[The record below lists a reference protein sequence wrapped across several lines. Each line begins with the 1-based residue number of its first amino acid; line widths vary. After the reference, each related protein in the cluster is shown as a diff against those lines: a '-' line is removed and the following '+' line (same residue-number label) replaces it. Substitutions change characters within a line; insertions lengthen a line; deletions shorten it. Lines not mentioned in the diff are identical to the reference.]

1 MEQTIN
7 YATNIA
13 LVDRD
18 GIAVNIIWG
27 LIYQLDEFKRMAAD
41 AIVIDDRDVQ
51 IGDRYVNG
59 DWFRGEEK
67 LDTRTAQERAAE
79 AEAILDML
87 YEGGEVTEA

>member
-59 DWFRGEEK
+59 DWSAGRRSS
-67 LDTRTAQERAAE
+67 TRARRRSGPRRLRRSSTCCMKAGR
-79 AEAILDML
+79 
-87 YEGGEVTEA
+87 